1 MKKILSKLPL
11 VILCALALLFCIR
24 QSFDPNSAINRL
36 TTPTQTEVKPD
47 PVILIS
53 EIQKLARLETATV
66 NSEQILQATRNPD
79 QLWGALGETMTFVAY
94 GQVIAGIDLVNFA
107 ADDISVIN
115 SDAIAIRL
123 PTAKIFSVII
133 DNQKSY
139 VASRTKG
146 ILASVDKDMESKIR
160 QQAETSC
167 QENAIKQGIIVKANT
182 NAQDFIRNFLQSF
195 GFTNIS
201 FADI

>member
-1 MKKILSKLPL
+1 
-11 VILCALALLFCIR
+11 
-24 QSFDPNSAINRL
+24 
-36 TTPTQTEVKPD
+36 
-47 PVILIS
+47 
-53 EIQKLARLETATV
+53 
-66 NSEQILQATRNPD
+66 
-79 QLWGALGETMTFVAY
+79 VAY